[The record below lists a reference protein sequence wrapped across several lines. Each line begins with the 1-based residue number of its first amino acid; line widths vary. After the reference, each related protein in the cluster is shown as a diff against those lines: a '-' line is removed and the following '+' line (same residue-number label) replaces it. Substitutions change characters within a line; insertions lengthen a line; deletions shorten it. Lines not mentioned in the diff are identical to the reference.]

1 MQGVVVV
8 TPMNQASI
16 WDMFFSGKTMSY
28 ICARL
33 FSTSRILHLQ
43 LAWLDSL
50 VISHQ
55 NETRTIKIG
64 QDEVTL
70 ETERF

>member
-1 MQGVVVV
+1 MFQLWV
-8 TPMNQASI
+8 
-16 WDMFFSGKTMSY
+16 WFFSTLWVY
-28 ICARL
+28 R
-33 FSTSRILHLQ
+33 LQ
-43 LAWLDSL
+43 LALLDSL
-50 VISHQ
+50 EISHQ